1 MITTAWYAT
10 TIMLMF
16 PITVTALLMCRFKV
30 FFIFERLEGRQ
41 HQHSSGNCSKL
52 LIVQGL
58 TLKFTQEELRDSITE
73 NKCGAKAQSHK
84 FLPARSA

>member
-1 MITTAWYAT
+1 MITTAWDAT
-10 TIMLMF
+10 TITLKF
-16 PITVTALLMCRFKV
+16 PITVTFLLMCTFKV
-30 FFIFERLEGRQ
+30 SLYLKDWREGQ

-52 LIVQGL
+52 MIVQGL

-84 FLPARSA
+84 FLPARSV